1 MNVRGTNARGEEVRM
16 PVPGSSSSAPVR
28 LLARDR
34 AYDALKN
41 AILTRTILP
50 GERLDDD
57 KLQAWLGMSKTPI
70 RQALHALTVEG
81 FVETVAQSHTRVVE
95 PRVEDAVSNLQTIG
109 VVVLGIL
116 DFVLD
121 ELGDAGRR
129 DVIADIDR
137 LIEALDR
144 EDIEASIAGSQAY
157 YARLIAACPN
167 RVLVDFSARTLAAR
181 AYYVTVAYR
190 ALDVQWDEAARDYR
204 SLRDALA
211 VGDAQAVAD
220 ATKLVFRIDLPGAKT
235 RGEAR

>member
-1 MNVRGTNARGEEVRM
+1 M
-16 PVPGSSSSAPVR
+16 PVPGSASGPPAR

-41 AILTRTILP
+41 AIFTRTILP

-81 FVETVAQSHTRVVE
+81 LVETVAQSHTRVVE
-95 PRVEDAVSNLQTIG
+95 PRAEDAVSNLQTIG

-137 LIEALDR
+137 LIDALDR
-144 EDIEASIAGSQAY
+144 QDIEAGIAGSQAY

-167 RVLVDFSARTLAAR
+167 RVLVDFSARALAAR

-190 ALDVQWDEAARDYR
+190 AFDVQWDEAARDYR
-204 SLRDALA
+204 SLRDALEA
-211 VGDAQAVAD
+211 GDAQAVAD
-220 ATKLVFRIDLPGAKT
+220 ATKLVFRIDQPSARA

>member
-1 MNVRGTNARGEEVRM
+1 M

-157 YARLIAACPN
+157 YARLMAACPN

-204 SLRDALA
+204 LLRDALA
-211 VGDAQAVAD
+211 AGDAQAVAD

>member
-1 MNVRGTNARGEEVRM
+1 MNARGEEVRM

-167 RVLVDFSARTLAAR
+167 QVLVDFSARTLAAR

-204 SLRDALA
+204 SLRGAFA
-211 VGDAQAVAD
+211 AGDAQAVAD

>member
-1 MNVRGTNARGEEVRM
+1 M